1 MLKRNNRS
9 HFLIAVFSMLL
20 ALIACGGSGSGGG
33 FGGST
38 VQVEIVYGSEKED
51 WLDVLIEEYNAQ
63 DNRTESGSRIE
74 IVGVPMGSIS
84 SMDAILAQEITPTVW
99 SPAASI
105 YLPIANDR
113 WQATNSGPLV
123 DEDAEQLVL
132 SPVVIAMWRPMA
144 EALGWP
150 ERDLGWEDIS
160 NFSASEEGWSQYG
173 FPEWGDFKLGHTH
186 PQFSNSGYTSVIAEA
201 YAGAGKQR
209 DLTVEDLRDEEVRMF
224 VEDVEK
230 SIIHYGSSTGFFARR
245 MFEGGPSYLSAAVLY
260 ENLIVAQE
268 AERLAGRSQQ
278 LPVVAIY
285 PKEGTF
291 WSDHPYAILDAPWVT
306 EEQTEAAE
314 LFQAYLL
321 SEEQQRRA
329 LEFGF
334 RPADPSIALSSP
346 LDTDHGVDPSQPQT
360 VLEVPEADVLVE
372 VWDLWR
378 DVKKPVDLVVVMD
391 ISGSMQGQKIAAA
404 RTSLLQ
410 FIELLDDRDRL
421 SVVLFN
427 EELIELSPLS
437 PLGEKRDD
445 VSQRVSG
452 VIECCGTRLYDG
464 VEFGYNILETSGD
477 PEHIRAIVVLSDGA
491 DTNSSQNLNTL
502 VSTVGDIGEEGGN
515 ATKIFTIG
523 YGNDADFGIL
533 EQISEATGARSY
545 EGSPETINE
554 VYIEIATFF

>member
-1 MLKRNNRS
+1 MTHRRHRT
-9 HFLIAVFSMLL
+9 HFIIAVFSILM
-20 ALIACGGSGSGGG
+20 ALIACSGSSGS
-33 FGGST
+33 FGGNT
-38 VQVEIVYGSEKED
+38 VTVEIVYGSEKED
-51 WLDVLIEEYNAQ
+51 WFEVLIDEYNQQ
-63 DNRTESGSRIE
+63 DNRTESGARIE
-74 IVGVPMGSIS
+74 IVGIPMGSIS
-84 SMDAILAQEITPTVW
+84 SMTAILNEEIQPTVW

-113 WQATNSGPLV
+113 WRDTNSADLV
-123 DEDAEQLVL
+123 NEDANALVL
-132 SPVVIAMWRPMA
+132 SPVVIAMWEPMA
-144 EALGWP
+144 QALGWP
-150 ERDLGWEDIS
+150 ERQLGWEDIS
-160 NFSASEEGWSQYG
+160 NFSSSEEGWEQYG

-186 PQFSNSGYTSVIAEA
+186 PQFSNSGYTSVLAEA

-209 DLTVEDLRDEEVRMF
+209 DLTVEDLRDEEVRAF
-224 VEDVEK
+224 VEGVEK

-314 LFQAYLL
+314 LFEAYLL
-321 SEEQQRRA
+321 SEEQQERA
-329 LEFGF
+329 LQFGF
-334 RPADPSIALSSP
+334 RPADPGIAIGAP
-346 LDTDHGVDPSQPQT
+346 INAEHGVDPSQPQT

-372 VWDLWR
+372 AWDLWL

-391 ISGSMQGQKIAAA
+391 ISGSMSGQKIAAA

-427 EELIELSPLS
+427 EELIELTPLTS
-437 PLGEKRDD
+437 LGEKRENI
-445 VSQRVSG
+445 SQRVSG

-464 VEFGYNILETSGD
+464 VEFGYNTLQTTGD

-491 DTNSSQNLNTL
+491 DTNSVQNLNQL
-502 VSTVGDIGEEGGN
+502 IATVGDISEEGGN

-533 EQISEATGARSY
+533 ESISESTGARSY
-545 EGSPETINE
+545 EGSPDTINE